1 MDQGEVEMTY
11 QERLADWLSWC
22 DEDTRKKLQQITDE
36 KELEDRFYK
45 DLEFG
50 TAGLRGIMGA
60 GSNRMNGYTVARATK
75 GFADYLKSLYPGDL
89 SRGIVIGYDSRN
101 HSREFAEEAA
111 HVLCAAGIPVR
122 IFKELEPIPVLS
134 FAVKHYHALG
144 GIVIT
149 ASHNPPEYNGYK
161 VYGDNG
167 GQLVPKAADALT
179 RFVEAVT
186 DLAAIPREGGEE
198 LLSYIGE
205 ETVDAFLD
213 TIFKESVYQ
222 GNPPALSIVYTPLHG
237 SGLKPVTGIL
247 ARAGFTDVRVV
258 AEQKEPDGNF
268 PTVRSPNPE
277 DEAALRLGI
286 DLAERAGADLVI
298 GTDPDCDRIGAAVST
313 KEGFRLLTGNQ
324 MGALLAN
331 FVITARK
338 ESLTPASTLVKT
350 VVTGELGANIARAH
364 GVKVEE
370 TLTGFKYIGE
380 KISQYENDP
389 LHTFLMGYEESY
401 GYLVGTHVQ
410 DKDAVVTAML
420 ICEMGAYWKSR
431 HMTLIDALDELYRT
445 YGYCLDRLT
454 SYTLKGKAGM
464 EAIGHVMDILRSKG
478 APFAGDVASILDYEK
493 GIDHLPKENVLK
505 FLLTDGSWIAVRPSG
520 TEPKIK
526 FYCSLKGKN
535 EEEAMARFARYKAGW
550 EREFGLEGK

>member
-1 MDQGEVEMTY
+1 MTY
-11 QERLADWLSWC
+11 RERLADWLGWC
-22 DEDTRKKLQQITDE
+22 DEDTRRELESVTDE

-50 TAGLRGIMGA
+50 TAGLRGVMGA

-75 GFADYLKSLYPGDL
+75 GFSNYLKSLYPEEL
-89 SRGIVIGYDSRN
+89 SRGVVIAHDSRN

-111 HVLCAAGIPVR
+111 HVLTAAGIPVR
-122 IFKELEPIPVLS
+122 LFKELEPIPVLS

-161 VYGDNG
+161 VYGENG
-167 GQLVPKAADALT
+167 GQLVPEAASQLT
-179 RFVEAVT
+179 WFVEEVT
-186 DLAAIPREGGEE
+186 DLAAIPRNGHEE

-222 GNPPALSIVYTPLHG
+222 GNPPPLSVVYTPLHG
-237 SGLKPVTGIL
+237 SGLKPVTRIL
-247 ARAGFTDVRVV
+247 AKAGFRDVQVV
-258 AEQKEPDGNF
+258 AEQEQPDGNF

-286 DLAERAGADLVI
+286 RLAEKTGADLVI
-298 GTDPDCDRIGAAVST
+298 GTDPDSDRIGAAVRT
-313 KEGFRLLTGNQ
+313 NDGFRLLTGNQ
-324 MGALLAN
+324 MGALLVN
-331 FVITARK
+331 FVMTARK
-338 ESLTPASTLVKT
+338 DRLTPASTLVKT
-350 VVTGELGANIARAH
+350 VVTGELGADIARAH
-364 GVKVEE
+364 GVQVEE

-389 LHTFLMGYEESY
+389 AHDFLMGYEESY
-401 GYLVGTHVQ
+401 GYLVGTHAQ

-420 ICEMGAYWKSR
+420 ICEMGAYWKS
-431 HMTLIDALDELYRT
+431 HQMTLVDALDKLYRT

-454 SYTLKGKAGM
+454 SYTLKGKEGM
-464 EAIGHVMDILRSKG
+464 EAIRHIMDGLRENG
-478 APFAGDVASILDYEK
+478 APFADDVSSVLDYEK
-493 GIDHLPKENVLK
+493 GIDGLPRENVLK
-505 FLLTDGSWIAVRPSG
+505 FLLSDGSWIAVRPSG

-526 FYCSLKGKN
+526 FYCSLKGNN

-550 EREFGLEGK
+550 EKEFGL